1 MIRSPVWARTAL
13 VLLAAGAIAG
23 CRSAEGGQSDA
34 REIRIVM
41 TDFKY
46 EPDQI
51 TVKPGERVRFVLVN
65 QGAVEHELV
74 LGDQAKQEQH
84 EAEMA
89 RGGHHMG
96 NRPGEKSVAAGKTDR
111 MEFTF
116 PGQPGALIYGCHVPG
131 HWTAGMKGTVTI
143 Q

>member
-1 MIRSPVWARTAL
+1 MRKSFLSIRLATLVAAAL
-13 VLLAAGAIAG
+13 TLAACDRA
-23 CRSAEGGQSDA
+23 SGGSEA

-41 TDFKY
+41 SDLKY
-46 EPDQI
+46 SPEQI

-65 QGAVEHELV
+65 QGAMEHEIV
-74 LGDQAKQEQH
+74 IGDQAKQDEA

-89 RGGHHMG
+89 KGTHHTS
-96 NRPGEKSVAAGKTDR
+96 NKPGEKTVAAGKTER

-116 PGQPGALIYGCHVPG
+116 PNQPGSLLYGCHIPG